1 MDAKMQI
8 RLPKEMYEKF
18 KEIAEGNAQVPSL
31 LVRQWIKDY
40 INKNQ
45 EEETKMREIDVRV
58 SSDWLKENMETLY
71 DGILEW
77 AEFFA
82 EDEFNSFSPDDLE
95 ELKEGFEA
103 DISVSRFGDKWK
115 IATYINGDTVPWFYE
130 DLDTYPKNEV
140 TALMHLAE

>member
-1 MDAKMQI
+1 MQI

-31 LVRQWIKDY
+31 LIRKWIKEY
-40 INKNQ
+40 IENQ
-45 EEETKMREIDVRV
+45 KEEIEMKEIDVHV

-82 EDEFNSFSPDDLE
+82 EDEFNSFSADDLE
-95 ELKEGFEA
+95 ELKEGFDA
-103 DISVSRFGDKWK
+103 DITVSRFGDKWK
-115 IATYINGDTVPWFYE
+115 IATYINGDTTPWFCD
-130 DLDTYPKNEV
+130 DLDTYPENEIA
-140 TALMHLAE
+140 ALMHLAE